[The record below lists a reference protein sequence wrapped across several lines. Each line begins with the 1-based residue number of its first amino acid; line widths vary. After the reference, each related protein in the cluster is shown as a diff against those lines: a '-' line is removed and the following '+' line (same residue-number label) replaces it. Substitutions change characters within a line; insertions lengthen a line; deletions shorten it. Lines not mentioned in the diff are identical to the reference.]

1 MRNTGLDGA
10 TRLNIGADTV
20 GGTARSRDAGWSAAK
35 LRGSFIAFAMR
46 TKMRAMLQRGSD
58 KTLMFVE
65 SEVWSGFRPCS
76 CRHDTC
82 TPTHS

>member
-1 MRNTGLDGA
+1 LAQIQWVEQLEAVMQ
-10 TRLNIGADTV
+10 V
-20 GGTARSRDAGWSAAK
+20 GERRETPW
-35 LRGSFIAFAMR
+35 IVYCAFAVR

-65 SEVWSGFRPCS
+65 SEVLAGFRPCR